1 MSLFR
6 LVEHNATDVET
17 LMCSSCFSS
26 DHMGNI
32 SCQFSCQ
39 FSCNNF
45 HYVSPKDSHFDSR
58 FDGHFDSLFC
68 CECLCQGREGGLRL
82 PGSRRLGR
90 PTAGGGKEVRWP
102 QYVHIQY
109 IYILIY
115 TCMYVYIIIFYT
127 SIIDSY
133 IHYIYIVYIHT
144 TQMPLYENCNTMSS
158 CSPVGSCKL
167 LSLCLGE
174 AWRSLAKLG
183 EALASLQWRY
193 LEVINRHDCDASLP
207 DINGD
212 RWDGRSR
219 TDCGSTKCRL
229 MHHIRNI

>member
-133 IHYIYIVYIHT
+133 IHYIYIYCIYTYYTNATIWKLQHDVF
-144 TQMPLYENCNTMSS
+144 LFSS
-158 CSPVGSCKL
+158 GIMQTAFTLP
-167 LSLCLGE
+167 
-174 AWRSLAKLG
+174 WRSLAKLG